1 LSLYLKYRPE
11 SFDDIIGNED
21 TIQVLRNQLAGDSKQ
36 PISRSL
42 LFHGPTGCGKTTLGR
57 IVANE
62 LGAKGNDLREIDSAD
77 FRGIDTIRDIRRQ
90 STYKPLEGPCR
101 VWILDECFAKGTKI
115 RMLDGMEKPIEEIQ
129 TGEQIQNFYKGGTVT
144 HIFQNKVELDRVLRI
159 MFSDGSSLVCSKEHL
174 FLTASGWKKASDIN
188 IKKDFILSPS
198 YNIIGDKGLRQGGKR
213 NETDDADSSQ
223 MSILRRNSPEGSSEV
238 LLQDLLQPG
247 EREESERRNQSMPD
261 LPTGIHGQMVRHET
275 NVLEGVREQISRTTA
290 EGEGKERRN
299 QEKNITSSYQS
310 KIHGSGEIR
319 KITKEPI
326 RSNEKNQSHEQPEE
340 YRKNDDDKK
349 NERDVAYL
357 ERGKRRQRKTDSP
370 SDAISDGAR
379 MDNGTPNSY
388 GTLFR
393 PNGLSDQLQS
403 RHSESITKISDRSG
417 WEGSPME
424 RAEAIRQ
431 EERGEINFVR
441 VESIEVYER
450 GNNDGS
456 FHGIIE
462 DKERDQGYVIFYDL
476 EIDSHPSYIANGKL
490 VHNCHKMT
498 GDAQTALLKALEDTP
513 SHIYYILC
521 TTEPQK
527 LLPTIRGR
535 CAQYQVRPLTEKDM
549 KKLLRRIVKAEEESL
564 SKEIYD
570 QIVQDSLGHPRNALQ
585 VLSQVLSV
593 EENKR
598 MEMAK
603 RTAETQSKTIE
614 LCRALVSGDPWK
626 KVSGILKGLKD
637 EEPEQIRRA
646 ILGYCQTILLNGSPN
661 GSVAGIMEEFIEPF
675 YNTGFPGLTLAC
687 FSTLF
692 AEKDDDDEIPF

>member
-1 LSLYLKYRPE
+1 MTLYLKHRPE
-11 SFDDIIGNED
+11 TLDEVIGNEE
-21 TIQVLRNQLAGDSKQ
+21 TVHLLRSQLENDVMPHSM
-36 PISRSL
+36 
-42 LFHGPTGCGKTTLGR
+42 LFFGPTGCGKTTLGR
-57 IVANE
+57 IIARE
-62 LGAKGNDLREIDSAD
+62 LGATGNDLREIDSAD
-77 FRGIDTIRDIRRQ
+77 FRGIDTVREIRKQ
-90 STYKPLEGPCR
+90 STYKPLESPCR

-144 HIFQNKVELDRVLRI
+144 HTFQNKVELDRVLRI

-213 NETDDADSSQ
+213 NETDADSSQ

-238 LLQDLLQPG
+238 LLQDLRQPG
-247 EREESERRNQSMPD
+247 DREEGKGRNQSMPD

-310 KIHGSGEIR
+310 KIHGPGEIR
-319 KITKEPI
+319 ETTKEPI
-326 RSNEKNQSHEQPEE
+326 RSNERNQSHEQPEE

-357 ERGKRRQRKTDSP
+357 EGGKGGQRETNSP
-370 SDAISDGAR
+370 SDAISNGAR
-379 MDNGTPNSY
+379 MGNGTPNSY

-513 SHIYYILC
+513 AHVYYVLC
-521 TTEPQK
+521 TTDPQK
-527 LLPTIRGR
+527 LLTTIRGR
-535 CAQYQVRPLTEKDM
+535 CAQYPVEPLSEKDM
-549 KKLLRRIVKAEEESL
+549 KKLLRRVVKAEGESL
-564 SKEIYD
+564 DKTIYD
-570 QIVQDSLGHPRNALQ
+570 RIVLDSMGHPRNALQ
-585 VLSQVLSV
+585 ILDQVMAVKPDQRMKIAISAAEKESQVV
-593 EENKR
+593 
-598 MEMAK
+598 
-603 RTAETQSKTIE
+603 E
-614 LCRALVSGDPWK
+614 LCRALIAQSSWVK
-626 KVSGILKGLKD
+626 IVGILKGLKGED
-637 EEPEQIRRA
+637 PEQIRRA
-646 ILGYCQTILLNGSPN
+646 VLGYCQ
-661 GSVAGIMEEFIEPF
+661 SVLWGGTGDPKIANVMQEFVEPF
-675 YNTGFPGLTLAC
+675 YNSGFPGLTLAC
-687 FSTLF
+687 YSAVFGEET
-692 AEKDDDDEIPF
+692 EDDDMPF

>member
-1 LSLYLKYRPE
+1 MSLYLKYRPNSLE
-11 SFDDIIGNED
+11 DVIGNDE
-21 TIQVLRNQLAGDSKQ
+21 TIQMLKGQLNENSKQ
-36 PISRSL
+36 PLSHSL

-57 IVANE
+57 IIAKE
-62 LGAKGNDLREIDSAD
+62 LGAKGSDVREIDSAD
-77 FRGIDTIRDIRRQ
+77 FRGIDTIREIRKQ
-90 STYKPLEGPCR
+90 STYRPLESPCR

-144 HIFQNKVELDRVLRI
+144 HTFQNKVELDRVLRI

-174 FLTASGWKKASDIN
+174 FLTASGWKKASDIH

-213 NETDDADSSQ
+213 NETDGTDSSQ
-223 MSILRRNSPEGSSEV
+223 MFILRRNSSEGSSEV

-247 EREESERRNQSMPD
+247 DREEGKGRNQSMPD
-261 LPTGIHGQMVRHET
+261 LPTGIHGQMVRYET

-299 QEKNITSSYQS
+299 QEKNITSPYQS

-319 KITKEPI
+319 ETTKEPI
-326 RSNEKNQSHEQPEE
+326 RSNERSQSHEQPEE

-357 ERGKRRQRKTDSP
+357 EGGKRRQRKTDSP
-370 SDAISDGAR
+370 SDAISNGAR
-379 MDNGTPNSY
+379 MGNGTPNSY

-513 SHIYYILC
+513 SHVYYILC
-521 TTEPQK
+521 TTDPQK

-535 CAQYQVRPLTEKDM
+535 CAQYQVQTLSDKDM
-549 KKLLRRIVKAEEESL
+549 KKLLRKVVKGEEESL
-564 SKEIYD
+564 SKEIYE
-570 QIVQDSLGHPRNALQ
+570 QIAQDSMGHPRNALQ
-585 VLSQVLSV
+585 ILTQVLSV
-593 EENKR
+593 EEDKR
-598 MEMAK
+598 MKVAQ

-614 LCRALVSGDPWK
+614 LCRALITKEPWK
-626 KVSGILKGLKD
+626 KIAGILKGLKE

-646 ILGYCQTILLNGSPN
+646 VLGYCQSILLGDRPDPI
-661 GSVAGIMEEFIEPF
+661 AAEIMEEFIDPF
-675 YNTGFPGLTLAC
+675 FNSGFPGLTFAC
-687 FSTLF
+687 YSVLF
-692 AEKDDDDEIPF
+692 AEDDEEEIPF